1 MCLTDNGDDN
11 IVEVV
16 LVPTYQYWCSNFLV
30 VKVISIVF
38 EFLWLT
44 INRIKCR
51 GLA

>member
-11 IVEVV
+11 IVVGPYIPI
-16 LVPTYQYWCSNFLV
+16 LVIYSKYFVV

-44 INRIKCR
+44 INRIECR